1 MLMTLTNVLEVRQ
14 LISLYICIFRYWV
27 YPQQHFCLMYTF
39 YLITAYMKKHVLVCR
54 EDNEDTSLNTPSP
67 SKVYMKD
74 FEYIELKKRFFEAA
88 ASMMAQPV
96 LANKVSDI
104 DAIEELEE
112 TIV

>member
-1 MLMTLTNVLEVRQ
+1 
-14 LISLYICIFRYWV
+14 
-27 YPQQHFCLMYTF
+27 
-39 YLITAYMKKHVLVCR
+39 MKKHGLVCR
-54 EDNEDTSLNTPSP
+54 EDNEDASLNTPSP